1 MAKKS
6 LIEEVED
13 FNEDSVGFTKETVGF
28 TKEAQGFTKETGG
41 FESKLESAKKVLETL
56 MNPEI
61 TLQDSLK
68 AYEKGMSELSSAQ
81 KILEEAQ
88 IKINEIKAP

>member
-1 MAKKS
+1 MAKES
-6 LIEEVED
+6 I
-13 FNEDSVGFTKETVGF
+13 
-28 TKEAQGFTKETGG
+28 G

-61 TLQDSLK
+61 TLADSVK
-68 AYEKGMSELSSAQ
+68 AYEKGMSELSEAQ

-88 IKINEIKAP
+88 IKITEIKTKA